1 MVREDR
7 TFEKLVIGAIALVAM
22 LFAIGW
28 LTREDPTEKPYLRIA
43 GGGFI
48 YNYRVADVSYGF
60 TAYVLKPLPVGSWII
75 AEFENPG
82 GGLPLTVET
91 RLHARSV
98 KYGIRSP
105 SVRGVKA
112 GRSYRVSI
120 RIVDYTRTQVIWSD
134 ERDYV
139 SQIDDMV
146 VPDRPLTVG
155 PGYHPN
161 PDLVDG

>member
-1 MVREDR
+1 MREDR
-7 TFEKLVIGAIALVAM
+7 TFEKLVIGAIALAGM
-22 LFAIGW
+22 LLAIGW
-28 LTREDPTEKPYLRIA
+28 LTREDPAEKPYLRIA

-48 YNYRVADVSYGF
+48 YNYRVADVFYGF
-60 TAYVLKPLPVGSWII
+60 TAYVLKPLP
-75 AEFENPG
+75 
-82 GGLPLTVET
+82 VET

-112 GRSYRVSI
+112 GRPYRVSI

-146 VPDRPLTVG
+146 VPDKPLTVG

>member
-7 TFEKLVIGAIALVAM
+7 TFERLVIGAIALVAM

-48 YNYRVADVSYGF
+48 YNYRVADVFYGF

-75 AEFENPG
+75 AEFENPDG
-82 GGLPLTVET
+82 GVPLTVET
-91 RLHARSV
+91 RLHARSI

-112 GRSYRVSI
+112 GRPYRVSI

-139 SQIDDMV
+139 SQIDDIV

>member
-7 TFEKLVIGAIALVAM
+7 TFEKLVIGAIVLVGM

-28 LTREDPTEKPYLRIA
+28 LTREDPAEKPYLRIA

-48 YNYRVADVSYGF
+48 YNYRVADVFYGF

-75 AEFENPG
+75 AEFENPRSG
-82 GGLPLTVET
+82 APLTVET

-105 SVRGVKA
+105 SVRGVEA
-112 GRSYRVSI
+112 GRPYRVSI
-120 RIVDYTRTQVIWSD
+120 RIVDYTRSHVIWSD

-146 VPDRPLTVG
+146 VPERPLTVG
-155 PGYHPN
+155 PGYNPN